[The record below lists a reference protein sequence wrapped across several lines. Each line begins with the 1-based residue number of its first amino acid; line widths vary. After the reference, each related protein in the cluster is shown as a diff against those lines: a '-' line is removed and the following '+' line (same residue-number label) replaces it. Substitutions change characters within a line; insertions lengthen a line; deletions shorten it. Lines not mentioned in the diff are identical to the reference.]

1 MICFRKP
8 GVFRGGAVT
17 VYGLGF
23 ILLLSLLP
31 ASAARAQAISD
42 SAQVVGYVRDE
53 ASHQPV
59 VSARIDLIS
68 PSGFAAPSQYTDT
81 NGQFHLDHVKDGDYR
96 VSVRKMGYVTAEL
109 NVSVSGGHQ
118 SNVDVDLRPESPNSA
133 AGSKAG
139 TGGRPESVSAHELKV
154 PERARE
160 ESDKGKALM
169 AKSDYVGAV
178 AEFQKA
184 IDAFPSYYEAYSRMG
199 LAQYMAGH
207 AAEAR
212 ESFKES
218 IDLSGGKYSEAFFDL
233 ADVLN
238 DTDEFSQAEAVARQ
252 EIALD
257 QSWWQGYFELSRS
270 LLGLKQYADAE
281 RAAKK
286 CRDLNA
292 QNRQIYLILTN
303 IHLGMKEFPAALDD
317 IDAYLKLDPKSPASE
332 QMRKTR
338 EQVTKAIENAQTKA
352 SQKPQ

>member
-1 MICFRKP
+1 VVVVRGFALILPLSFLCP
-8 GVFRGGAVT
+8 GLAE
-17 VYGLGF
+17 
-23 ILLLSLLP
+23 
-31 ASAARAQAISD
+31 AQAISD
-42 SAQVVGYVRDE
+42 SAQVVGYVRDD

-68 PSGFAAPSQYTDT
+68 PNGFAAPTQYTDT
-81 NGQFHLDHVKDGDYR
+81 NGQFHFDHARDGDYH
-96 VSVRKMGYVTAEL
+96 VTVRKMGYITAEL
-109 NVSVSGGHQ
+109 NISVSGGHQ
-118 SNVDVDLRPESPNSA
+118 SNVDVDLRAESPNSA
-133 AGSKAG
+133 SGSKTG
-139 TGGRPESVSAHELKV
+139 TGGRPGSVSAHELKV

-169 AKSDYVGAV
+169 AKSDYAGAV

-184 IDAFPSYYEAYSRMG
+184 IDTFPSYYEAYSRMG
-199 LAQYMAGH
+199 IAQYMAGH
-207 AAEAR
+207 PTEASG
-212 ESFKES
+212 SFQKS
-218 IDLSGGKYSEAFFDL
+218 IDLSGGKYSDAFFDL

-238 DTDEFSQAEAVARQ
+238 DTNDFSGAEIVARQ

-257 QSWWQGYFELSRS
+257 ESAWQGYFQLSRS

-286 CRDLNA
+286 CRDLNV

-303 IHLGMKEFPAALDD
+303 VHLGMQNFPAALDD

-332 QMRKTR
+332 QMRTTR
-338 EQVTKAIENAQTKA
+338 AQVTKALESAPAKA